1 MDQIFGVTLL
11 ALQLLSCV
19 LIYKSVKNKNYI
31 TYRFPHCG
39 RRAYTF
45 EGFAKFGL
53 ICCFIL
59 TSITVLSVLFDPEF
73 GGAFVMLPLGFLGWY
88 LCLFIYLDCKNFYLQ
103 TTPEGMIW
111 ANFLAVSHQASYKDI
126 LKFSYDPRGDFDTD
140 LTWLVVKT
148 NHGKTLRFDP
158 ILTDAGLLMA
168 QLAFRLQK
176 GYWARSDS
184 PEDQREIQEHLEN
197 DKETC
202 EYLFQISRCV
212 IEHVPEEKPE

>member
-1 MDQIFGVTLL
+1 VDQIFGVALL

-19 LIYKSVKNKNYI
+19 LIYKSVKNKNYT
-31 TYRFPHCG
+31 TYKFPRCG

-103 TTPEGMIW
+103 TTPEGMMW
-111 ANFLAVSHQASYKDI
+111 ANFLAISHHAPYKDI
-126 LKFSYDPRGDFDTD
+126 VKFTYNSRDSGDIGID

-148 NHGKTLRFDP
+148 ARGGTLRFDP
-158 ILTDAGLLMA
+158 LLPGAGLLIP
-168 QLAFRLQK
+168 QLAFRVEN
-176 GYWARSDS
+176 GYWAKNAD
-184 PEDQREIQEHLEN
+184 PEDQQLLQNFIDEPEKARELLMS
-197 DKETC
+197 C
-202 EYLFQISRCV
+202 SPCV
-212 IEHVPEEKPE
+212 IER

>member
-11 ALQLLSCV
+11 ALQLLSCI
-19 LIYKSVKNKNYI
+19 LIVKSVKNKNYT
-31 TYRFPHCG
+31 TYKFPRCG

-103 TTPEGMIW
+103 TTPEGMMW
-111 ANFLAVSHQASYKDI
+111 ANFLAISHHAPYKDI
-126 LKFSYDPRGDFDTD
+126 VKFTYNSRDSGDIGID

-148 NHGKTLRFDP
+148 ARGGTLRFDP
-158 ILTDAGLLMA
+158 LLTDAGLLIP
-168 QLAFRLQK
+168 QLAFRVEN
-176 GYWARSDS
+176 GYWAKNAD
-184 PEDQREIQEHLEN
+184 PEDQQLLQNFIDEPEKARELLMS
-197 DKETC
+197 C
-202 EYLFQISRCV
+202 SPCV
-212 IEHVPEEKPE
+212 IER

>member
-1 MDQIFGVTLL
+1 VDQIFGVTLL
-11 ALQLLSCV
+11 ALQLLSCI
-19 LIYKSVKNKNYI
+19 LIVKSVKNKNYI
-31 TYRFPHCG
+31 TYRFPRCG
-39 RRAYTF
+39 RRAYTI
-45 EGFAKFGL
+45 ESFAKFGL

-73 GGAFVMLPLGFLGWY
+73 GGV
-88 LCLFIYLDCKNFYLQ
+88 IYLDCKNFYLQ

-158 ILTDAGLLMA
+158 LLTGAGLLIP
-168 QLAFRLQK
+168 QLAFRVEN
-176 GYWARSDS
+176 GYWAKNAD
-184 PEDQREIQEHLEN
+184 PEDQQLLQNFIDEPEKARELLMS
-197 DKETC
+197 C
-202 EYLFQISRCV
+202 SPCV
-212 IEHVPEEKPE
+212 IER